1 VKRFLKVALAFLSS
15 RILPP
20 VVVGLFLLVYIC
32 IAFFTEDALTS
43 LIALAG
49 HSLLLALLFSL
60 LPLNSACRILKES
73 LDFRHRRRALAGGVP
88 APDPALFDESV
99 RVAAAVIPPGV
110 EKGLISEGYRTS
122 RRDGTL
128 TASRGWS
135 SFPARMLY
143 LSGTFCLFFGIL
155 ISVTTRVSERGA
167 LVEGVAIPAT
177 AGRGMVQKIELKEGT
192 GSILSKKLTMVI
204 TEEGG
209 SPSNFGLY
217 PPSAYQGAFL
227 YPRYLGV
234 GIQIQLTAP
243 DLQGVHEKRAIMN
256 LYPAGKEDATE
267 IPGTGYRCVV
277 SLASPDDGRDPYVTG
292 RMIFNFKL
300 LKGNEEKLS
309 GRIPGGGEFTKD
321 GFRVA
326 FPDCR
331 RLVITDFIR
340 DYGVHLIWASCLLF
354 ILAGCLWLPLRT
366 LLPRRELLI
375 ITGDTS
381 LLACS
386 RAEGRRRGH
395 AEVFHE
401 LLDSLESGKSGGAPV
416 HPE

>member
-20 VVVGLFLLVYIC
+20 VVVGLFLLIYIC

-60 LPLNSACRILKES
+60 LPLNSACRLVKEA
-73 LDFRHRRRALAGGVP
+73 LDFRRRRRALSGGDP
-88 APDPALFDESV
+88 APDPALFDETV
-99 RVAAAVIPPGV
+99 QVAAAAIPP
-110 EKGLISEGYRTS
+110 ELAQRLSSEGYRACQ
-122 RRDGTL
+122 RDGSL
-128 TASRGWS
+128 VASRGWS
-135 SFPARMLY
+135 SFPVRMLY
-143 LSGTFCLFFGIL
+143 LSGTFCLFLGIL
-155 ISVTTRVSERGA
+155 ISVTTRVSMRGA
-167 LVEGVAIPAT
+167 LVEGAPLPGA
-177 AGRGMVQKIELKEGT
+177 AGSGMVDKIELTEGT

-204 TEEGG
+204 SDGSGG
-209 SPSNFGLY
+209 AGSYGLY
-217 PPSAYQGAFL
+217 PPGRYQGAFL

-234 GIQIQLTAP
+234 GIRIQLAAP
-243 DLQGVHEKRAIMN
+243 DLQGVHEKRAVLN
-256 LYPAGKEDATE
+256 LYPAGKEDAAE

-277 SLASPDDGRDPYVTG
+277 SLVAPEDGRDPYVTG
-292 RMIFNFKL
+292 RMVFNFKL
-300 LKGNEEKLS
+300 LKGNEQKLG
-309 GRIPGGGEFTKD
+309 GRLPAGGEFTKD
-321 GFRVA
+321 GFRLA

-331 RLVITDFIR
+331 RLVITDFIS

-354 ILAGCLWLPLRT
+354 IAAGCLWLLLRI

-375 ITGDTS
+375 IAGVGN

-401 LLDSLESGKSGGAPV
+401 LLDSLESGKSAGAPV
-416 HPE
+416 QPE